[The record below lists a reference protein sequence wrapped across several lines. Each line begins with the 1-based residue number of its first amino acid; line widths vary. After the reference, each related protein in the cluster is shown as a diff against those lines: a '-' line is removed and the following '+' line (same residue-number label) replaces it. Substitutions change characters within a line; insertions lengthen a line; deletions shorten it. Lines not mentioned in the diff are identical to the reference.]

1 LCLRLLASPILDVEI
16 VEPMQGV
23 PPSTSAEIIGVLQR
37 AVQAHNKGNLDEAE
51 GLYRLVLKKDES
63 NFTALNMLGILQGQR
78 RNFGEATLFFER
90 ALQVNPRSAEACANL
105 GHLYFQQGNLERAAA
120 TYARS
125 LAIKP
130 DFALAHSNYAGV
142 LRSLGRAEEALSHC
156 EKALAAQPN
165 FVNALNN
172 RANAL
177 FDLQRHQDALADYAK
192 AISLA
197 PTMPQAW
204 LGRGNC
210 LMELSR
216 PVEAQAAYDKA
227 LGFAPGFTEA
237 WLGRGNALAA
247 LRRHAEAKSAYDK
260 ALALDPR
267 CADAWIG
274 LGNVLLALGRYE
286 DAGAAYKQA
295 LAVNPN
301 SAKAW
306 LAVATTAQAL
316 KRHDE
321 AVAACEKALAIDA
334 AIEHAEGM
342 RFLAKLNTSDW
353 RNLDDDRD
361 RLIAGVN
368 RGTLIASPFVM
379 ICATSSVQDQLK
391 CAELFAAKRYPATA
405 PHPEWKAS
413 GARDRINV
421 AYVSADFGEHAVS
434 LLTAGLFEH
443 HDRSR
448 FRTIAVSLGRDDRSK
463 LRDRI
468 KSSFETFVDAE
479 ARSDSEVVALMRELE
494 VDIAVDL
501 MGFTEG
507 CRTGI
512 FAQRAAAIAVNYLG
526 YPGTM
531 GVPYIDYIIAD
542 RLVIPDERRHHYSEK
557 IARLPDTFQ
566 VNDSRRPP
574 VEVPPSREE
583 CGLPAHAFVFCAFN
597 TAHKITPL
605 MFDIWMR
612 LLKGVE
618 HSVLWLVSNGR
629 EVENRLRQEVT
640 SRGVGAERLI
650 FAPRTNYWDYLK
662 RYLCADLFL
671 DTLPFNGG
679 TTVSDALW
687 AGLPVLACSG
697 EAFASRM
704 AGSLLRAVG
713 LPELA
718 TASLQD
724 YEGLG
729 LKLASDRAML
739 ADIKARLS
747 ANRDSS
753 PLFDTARF
761 CRHIES
767 AFRTMYDRHRR
778 GEPPADFDVVG

>member
-1 LCLRLLASPILDVEI
+1 
-16 VEPMQGV
+16 MQGV
-23 PPSTSAEIIGVLQR
+23 PPSTSAEIIGDLQR
-37 AVQAHNKGNLDEAE
+37 AVQAHNKGNLNEAE
-51 GLYRLVLKKDES
+51 GLYRLVLKKDEN
-63 NFTALNMLGILQGQR
+63 NFPALNMLGILQGQR
-78 RNFGEATLFFER
+78 RNFGEATLLFER
-90 ALQVNPRSAEACANL
+90 ALKVDPRSAEACANL
-105 GHLYFQQGNLERAAA
+105 GHLHFQQGNLERAAA
-120 TYARS
+120 SYARS

-130 DFALAHSNYAGV
+130 DFALAHSNYSGV
-142 LRSLGRAEEALSHC
+142 LRSLGRPQEALSHC

-177 FDLQRHQDALADYAK
+177 FDLQRYQDALADYAK

-216 PVEAQAAYDKA
+216 HVEAQAAYDKA
-227 LGFAPGFTEA
+227 LGFAPGLTEA

-247 LRRHAEAKSAYDK
+247 LRRHTEAKSAYDK
-260 ALALDPR
+260 TLALDPR
-267 CADAWIG
+267 CTDAWIG

-286 DAGAAYKQA
+286 DASAAYKRA
-295 LAVNPN
+295 LAVDPN

-306 LAVATTAQAL
+306 LALATAAQAL

-321 AVAACEKALAIDA
+321 TVAACEKALAIDP
-334 AIEHAEGM
+334 AIEHAEGV
-342 RFLAKLNTSDW
+342 RFLAKLNGSDW

-368 RGTLIASPFVM
+368 RGTPIASPFVM
-379 ICATSSVQDQLK
+379 ICATSSSPDQLK
-391 CAELFAAKRYPATA
+391 CAELFAAERYPATA

-443 HDRSR
+443 HDRSQ
-448 FRTIAVSLGRDDRSK
+448 FRTIAISLGRDDKSQ

-468 KSSFETFVDAE
+468 KNSFETFVDAGE
-479 ARSDSEVVALMRELE
+479 RSDAEVATLMRELE

-512 FAQRAAAIAVNYLG
+512 FAQRAAPIQVNYLG

-531 GVPYIDYIIAD
+531 GVPFIDYIIAD
-542 RLVIPDERRHHYSEK
+542 RFVIPDERRRHYGEK
-557 IARLPDTFQ
+557 IVCLPDTFQ

-574 VEVPPSREE
+574 VEVSPSREE

-612 LLKGVE
+612 LLKDVE

-629 EVENRLRQEVT
+629 EVENRLRQEAT
-640 SRGVGAERLI
+640 SRGVGAERLF

-662 RYLCADLFL
+662 RYRCADLFL

-687 AGLPVLACSG
+687 AGLPVVACSG

-704 AGSLLRAVG
+704 AGSLLKAVG

-718 TASLQD
+718 TESLQD
-724 YEGLG
+724 YEGLA
-729 LKLASDRAML
+729 LRLASDRAML
-739 ADIKARLS
+739 ADIKARLA

>member
-1 LCLRLLASPILDVEI
+1 LRVTNRSHDVEI

-51 GLYRLVLKKDES
+51 GLYRLVLKKDEN
-63 NFTALNMLGILQGQR
+63 NFPALNMLGILQGQR
-78 RNFGEATLFFER
+78 RNFGEATRFFER

-120 TYARS
+120 SYARS

-142 LRSLGRAEEALSHC
+142 LRSLGRPQEALSHC

-177 FDLQRHQDALADYAK
+177 FDLQRYQDALADYAK

-216 PVEAQAAYDKA
+216 HVEAQAAYDKA
-227 LGFAPGFTEA
+227 LGFAPGLTEA

-247 LRRHAEAKSAYDK
+247 LRRHTEANFAYDK

-267 CADAWIG
+267 CTDAWIG

-286 DAGAAYKQA
+286 DAGAAYKRA

-306 LAVATTAQAL
+306 LASATAAQAL

-321 AVAACEKALAIDA
+321 TVAACEKALAIA
-334 AIEHAEGM
+334 PAIEHAESV
-342 RFLAKLNTSDW
+342 RFLAKLNASDW
-353 RNLDDDRD
+353 RNLDGDRD

-379 ICATSSVQDQLK
+379 ICVTSSAQDQLK
-391 CAELFAAKRYPATA
+391 CAELFAAERYPATA

-413 GARDRINV
+413 GTRDRINV

-443 HDRSR
+443 HDRSQ
-448 FRTIAVSLGRDDRSK
+448 FRTIAVSLGRDDKSK

-468 KSSFETFVDAE
+468 KNSFETFVDAGE
-479 ARSDSEVVALMRELE
+479 RGDTEVVALMRELD

-501 MGFTEG
+501 MGSTEG

-512 FAQRAAAIAVNYLG
+512 FAQRAAPIQVNYLG

-531 GVPYIDYIIAD
+531 GVPFIDYIIAD
-542 RLVIPDERRHHYSEK
+542 RLVIPDERRHDYSEK
-557 IARLPDTFQ
+557 IVRLPDTFQ

-574 VEVPPSREE
+574 VEVSPSREE

-605 MFDIWMR
+605 MFDVWMR
-612 LLKGVE
+612 LLTGVE
-618 HSVLWLVSNGR
+618 HSVLWLVSNGP
-629 EVENRLRQEVT
+629 EVENRLRQEAT
-640 SRGVGAERLI
+640 SRGVGAERLL

-662 RYLCADLFL
+662 RYRCADLFL

-687 AGLPVLACSG
+687 AGLPVVACSG

-704 AGSLLRAVG
+704 AGSLLKAVG

-718 TASLQD
+718 TQSLQD
-724 YEGLG
+724 YEGLA
-729 LKLASDRAML
+729 LRLASDRAML

-747 ANRDSS
+747 ANRNSS